1 MIGEDNEELDL
12 EIKFVG
18 DYGTKMQTRQEGG
31 CRQERNFRALDP
43 LGKSGQ

>member
-12 EIKFVG
+12 QMRFVG
-18 DYGTKMQTRQEGG
+18 EYGTEMQTRQDRG
-31 CRQERNFRALDP
+31 CREERSLRALGP